1 MSLKFCEVLLIEVAV
16 SLRYYFLLDELFK
29 YKGFNRRPMANT
41 GLTCRDFLLFT
52 MLQLSNLCW
61 TVTEQEGILEICQW
75 CVLFLNQWDTI
86 NKARETVVHS
96 QGVWPLLL
104 QLKMRRCVCLLSLP
118 RLQPSYNGKSRG
130 GELISESR
138 KSLQEILQCM

>member
-1 MSLKFCEVLLIEVAV
+1 MSLKFCEILLIEVAV

-29 YKGFNRRPMANT
+29 YKGFNGRPMANT
-41 GLTCRDFLLFT
+41 GLTRRDFLLFT

-86 NKARETVVHS
+86 NRAIAEKLWHIHKVCGHYFYNWRWDIVVYVCYRYLGCSHHIIARA
-96 QGVWPLLL
+96 
-104 QLKMRRCVCLLSLP
+104 
-118 RLQPSYNGKSRG
+118 
-130 GELISESR
+130 GEGN
-138 KSLQEILQCM
+138 